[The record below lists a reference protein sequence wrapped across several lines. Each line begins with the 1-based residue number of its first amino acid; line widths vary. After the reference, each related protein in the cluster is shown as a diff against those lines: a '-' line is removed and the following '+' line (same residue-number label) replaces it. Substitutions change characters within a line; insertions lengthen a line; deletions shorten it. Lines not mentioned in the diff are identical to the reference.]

1 MILRRVIAHFRKQEW
16 TAIAIDFVIVVL
28 GVFVGLQVNNWNAT
42 RIARAEEQRLIAQ
55 LLNDV
60 DRASTSKRAW
70 VEEVKPR
77 IETLQSALLAI
88 QSDRPGLS
96 LTEDQCT
103 YVALSHI
110 IVFESSS
117 LPTLDE
123 MMSTGGLGLISNARA
138 RRALAQYKSDLAV
151 VRAAFA
157 FIREDFANLIDNY
170 GDAFARKYDPSNTN
184 SPSPAPTTIECRM
197 DAIRA
202 NLTLRNRIISNLAR
216 TRQLSILAEQEI
228 KLLDQIETELRGAA
242 K

>member
-1 MILRRVIAHFRKQEW
+1 MILSRVIEHFRKQEW
-16 TAIAIDFVIVVL
+16 TAIFLDFVIVVM
-28 GVFVGLQVNNWNAT
+28 GVFVGMQVNNWNAA
-42 RIARAEEQRLIAQ
+42 RGERAEEQRLIAQ
-55 LLNDV
+55 LLIDV

-70 VEEVKPR
+70 IEEAEPR

-88 QSDRPGLS
+88 QSDQPGVS
-96 LTEDQCT
+96 LTDDQCT

-110 IVFESSS
+110 ILFESSS

-138 RRALAQYKSDLAV
+138 RRALAQYKSDLAA

-170 GDAFARKYDPSNTN
+170 GDAFPRKYDPSITN
-184 SPSPAPTTIECRM
+184 SQSPEPTTIECRM
-197 DAIRA
+197 DAIRD

-216 TRQLSILAEQEI
+216 TRALSDLVEQEI
-228 KLLDQIETELRGAA
+228 TLLDQIETELRGAA